1 MCIAPVEEIEVVG
14 AVVVVIVVVVV
25 VENVFIATSTCL
37 WHCGFGPTG
46 FYSGL

>member
-1 MCIAPVEEIEVVG
+1 MYIAPVEVMEVVG
-14 AVVVVIVVVVV
+14 AVVVVIVVV

-37 WHCGFGPTG
+37 WHCGLGPTG